1 MTQDQILEA
10 VFTKQ
15 SDAIQQVI
23 KRTCIVEFGVI
34 LEVLGDNIVKVGV
47 AVADNAEDV
56 QIMVCTL
63 VSLCSSAVSINI
75 EPVKGDKVLIL
86 SPRHF
91 NPKMFAVPEKDA
103 DLEPILDPSCQGY
116 TRLSGLALLIN
127 QFDYDKHR
135 NNIQLTADGVLTARI
150 SYNENDTA
158 NVITAKA
165 DEEGKMSLDISKDDG
180 DTSLVTVDLDQ
191 EGNANLVVNKG
202 KATIKIDSD
211 GNVEI
216 NAQGKYTFKNNTT
229 DLKAVVDGL
238 AQELEN
244 LVTTG
249 SETTQSTSPAT
260 KATIAVW
267 RNTKLNQ
274 LLK

>member
-10 VFTKQ
+10 VFKKQ

-91 NPKMFAVPEKDA
+91 NPKMFAVPEKGA

-116 TRLSGLALLIN
+116 TRLSCLALLIN
-127 QFDYDKHR
+127 QFDYDKHK
-135 NNIQLTADGVLTARI
+135 NNIQLTADGELSVRLP
-150 SYNENDTA
+150 YGNGDNA
-158 NVITAKA
+158 NVITAQT
-165 DEEGKMSLDISKDDG
+165 DEEGKMSLDVSKDDG
-180 DTSLVTVDLDQ
+180 DTSLITVDLDQ

-202 KATIKIDSD
+202 KATIKIDSN
-211 GNVEI
+211 GNVEV
-216 NAQGKYTFKNNTT
+216 NAQGKYTIKNNST
-229 DLKAVVDGL
+229 DLKAVIDGL

-244 LVTTG
+244 LTTVG
-249 SETTQSTSPAT
+249 SPATQSTSPAS
-260 KATIAVW
+260 KGTIATW
-267 RNTKLNQ
+267 RSGKLSQ
-274 LLK
+274 LFT